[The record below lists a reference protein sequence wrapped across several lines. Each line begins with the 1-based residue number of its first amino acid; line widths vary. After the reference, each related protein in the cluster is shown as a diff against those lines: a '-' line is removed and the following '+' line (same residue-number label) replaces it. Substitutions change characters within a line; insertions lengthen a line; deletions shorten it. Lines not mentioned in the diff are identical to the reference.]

1 MYTLKIQRR
10 VRVHGYHTLK
20 YKEKGI
26 TKKNT
31 KKKTDTGKKLAHT
44 NITEKKTGRKM
55 LVKMLC
61 SHDSP
66 TTTSKAKPNGPEAN
80 VNKA

>member
-1 MYTLKIQRR
+1 MTR
-10 VRVHGYHTLK
+10 
-20 YKEKGI
+20 E
-26 TKKNT
+26 
-31 KKKTDTGKKLAHT
+31 KKLAHT